1 MPQFLR
7 NKRLIILLA
16 GIIILVALIG
26 FSLRDREELSW
37 PEQFVKDT
45 VGFVQNIF
53 AKPAHYVAGF
63 VENVH
68 DLLNTYEENKVL
80 KQHLDEYAKLRVEA
94 DRLQKENEEYRD
106 LLDKEET
113 LASYHIRH
121 ASVISRNPD
130 RWNESLIIDKGE
142 VHNIEK
148 DMAVITADGM
158 IGKIKS
164 VGKTTSS
171 VQLLSTIDR
180 TNRVHVAIQGVEDT
194 YGLVEGIDEETQL
207 LLVNEIPAE
216 MKIEEGMNVITSG
229 FSGIFPEGLFIGT
242 VEKVE
247 PSQYGLTQ
255 TAYVKPAAN
264 FYNIKN
270 VMVIERAMPTEE
282 DHNTESSTEEG
293 EDGADT
299 GDES

>member
-26 FSLRDREELSW
+26 FSLRDREKLSW

-63 VENVH
+63 VENIH
-68 DLLNTYEENKVL
+68 DLLNTYEENKIL
-80 KQHLDEYAKLRVEA
+80 KEHLDSYAKLKVEA
-94 DRLQKENEEYRD
+94 DRLEQENKELRAV
-106 LLDKEET
+106 LDKDET
-113 LASYHIRH
+113 LASYHVRH

-130 RWNESLIIDKGE
+130 SWNESLIIDKGE
-142 VHNIEK
+142 VHDIKK

-180 TNRVHVAIQGVEDT
+180 TNRVHVAIQGDENA
-194 YGLVEGIDEETQL
+194 YGLVEGIDEESQL

-216 MKIEEGMNVITSG
+216 IKIKKGMNVITSG
-229 FSGIFPEGLFIGT
+229 FSGTFPEGLFIGT

-264 FYNIKN
+264 FYNIKH
-270 VMVIERAMPTEE
+270 VMVIERTMPT
-282 DHNTESSTEEG
+282 DKDYESGDATGEG
-293 EDGADT
+293 EEKAAL
-299 GDES
+299 GDKS